1 MNSAVALTP
10 LQLKSSLNILK
21 QSPEALIDLIAQY
34 RKVLDETESEIKLR
48 GVTIEHPLVRRFRHW
63 NPVIVKEGK
72 TLIWNPKKQI
82 HGRPQDILQAARAIL
97 KAIGCIQFFREGAI
111 TVEAIQSIS
120 PMLIEMANGAASAKT
135 ILSAHCAH
143 LKHRAGINLKDTVIR
158 LKGVELRLNL
168 QEDIGADLSAIY
180 TLPLLKLFGK
190 HLGSAID
197 ITYIYSNGE
206 EPASSESVNNC
217 IFVL

>member
-1 MNSAVALTP
+1 MDSAVALAP

-21 QSPEALIDLIAQY
+21 QSPEAMIDLIAQY

-82 HGRPQDILQAARAIL
+82 HSRPQDILQAARAIL

-120 PMLIEMANGAASAKT
+120 PMLIEMVNGAASAKT
-135 ILSAHCAH
+135 ILSAVS
-143 LKHRAGINLKDTVIR
+143 LKNLDNLIEQLAIVYTGVDDLRGQAAEVSTGVDALISANQGKYSSLRAPSFPSSLTHGIWIKFHR
-158 LKGVELRLNL
+158 
-168 QEDIGADLSAIY
+168 
-180 TLPLLKLFGK
+180 
-190 HLGSAID
+190 
-197 ITYIYSNGE
+197 
-206 EPASSESVNNC
+206 
-217 IFVL
+217 